1 MPTRSLG
8 STGLEVSPVGL
19 GLAAL
24 GRPAYID
31 LGRDADLG
39 DDRGVEAL
47 ERRCHEVL
55 DAAFDRGVRYL
66 DAARSYGRAEA
77 FLASWLAARGLDPAE
92 VTVGSK
98 WGYTY
103 VGDWRMDAE
112 THEVKDHSLAAL
124 TRQAAETRDLLGDH
138 LDLYQVHSATLDCG
152 VLEDRAVLA
161 ELARLRDAGVVI
173 GLSASGPGQADT
185 IRRALEVTA
194 AGAAPFACVQA
205 TWNLLE
211 PSAGPALAEAS
222 AAGWGVIV
230 KEAVANG
237 RLTPHG
243 HGPAA
248 AVLGA
253 GRGPARG
260 RGGRGRAGRRAGQPL
275 GRRGPVRGRHPRPAR
290 GQPGRP
296 PGRAD
301 PGGAGGAG
309 RPGRAAGALL
319 GGTGRPLLVL
329 SAGGAQ
335 LPGGRLAT
343 GSVGLGGSRMLGRM
357 AGRASREEE
366 AEVDLGPDGKVALVT
381 ASSKGLGR
389 ASALALSQEGA
400 KVVLCARDEGAWPR
414 RPRPCPAR
422 PGRSRPTS
430 PTPATPRRLAR
441 PPSTASAGWT
451 CWSPTPAGRRG
462 RGPGGRGRGA
472 AGRAA
477 GQPARLDPRSSR
489 RRAAADCGRP
499 AGAACAGVA
508 AKRGAGGDPTSA

>member
-1 MPTRSLG
+1 MPTRPLG
-8 STGLEVSPVGL
+8 STGLTVSPVGL

-39 DDRGVEAL
+39 ADRGVEAL
-47 ERRCHEVL
+47 ERRCHQVL
-55 DAAFDRGVRYL
+55 DAAFEHGVRYL

-77 FLASWLAARGLDPAE
+77 FLASWLAARGLDPDE

-124 TRQAAETRDLLGDH
+124 TRQAGETRALLDGH
-138 LDLYQVHSATLDCG
+138 LDLYQVHSATLDSG

-173 GLSASGPGQADT
+173 GLSSSGPGQADT

-243 HGPAA
+243 QGPAA
-248 AVLGA
+248 AVLGRVA
-253 GRGPARG
+253 ARHGTGVDAVALAAVLANPWADVVLSGAVTPAQLTSNLAALRVELDPG
-260 RGGRGRAGRRAGQPL
+260 ELAELATLAEPPERYWEERAG
-275 GRRGPVRGRHPRPAR
+275 
-290 GQPGRP
+290 
-296 PGRAD
+296 
-301 PGGAGGAG
+301 
-309 RPGRAAGALL
+309 
-319 GGTGRPLLVL
+319 L
-329 SAGGAQ
+329 S
-335 LPGGRLAT
+335 
-343 GSVGLGGSRMLGRM
+343 
-357 AGRASREEE
+357 
-366 AEVDLGPDGKVALVT
+366 
-381 ASSKGLGR
+381 
-389 ASALALSQEGA
+389 
-400 KVVLCARDEGAWPR
+400 
-414 RPRPCPAR
+414 
-422 PGRSRPTS
+422 
-430 PTPATPRRLAR
+430 
-441 PPSTASAGWT
+441 
-451 CWSPTPAGRRG
+451 WS
-462 RGPGGRGRGA
+462 
-472 AGRAA
+472 
-477 GQPARLDPRSSR
+477 
-489 RRAAADCGRP
+489 
-499 AGAACAGVA
+499 
-508 AKRGAGGDPTSA
+508 